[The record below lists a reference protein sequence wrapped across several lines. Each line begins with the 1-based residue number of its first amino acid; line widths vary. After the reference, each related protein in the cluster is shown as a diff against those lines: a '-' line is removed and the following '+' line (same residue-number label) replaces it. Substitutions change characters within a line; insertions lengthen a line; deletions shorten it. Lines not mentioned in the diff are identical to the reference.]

1 LAVRDE
7 QPSLFDKASTFHL
20 SSSLVLLFFPLSGTD
35 CLMRFNV
42 LTAELSHETNTFS
55 LHKTGRQAF
64 MARYALMGAAAIE
77 ERGDENTE
85 LAGFLDA
92 GREHDWQV
100 THVLSAAAGPSG
112 KIRRKAFDWLCEP
125 ILDSIKKQQFDGL
138 LLGLHGAMGLD
149 FREDG
154 EGELLRRVRSLV
166 GKEMPIAITLD
177 PHANVS
183 RRMCALADIIVSFKT
198 YPHIDMRGTGRQAG
212 DILQRTMAGEIKPR
226 TIRVSRPMLEEVNG
240 GRTDIG
246 PMIERIAAARAYEE
260 QSDVFAVSINAGFAS
275 ADVTEVGPTVLVTG
289 QGDFSA
295 HAAFAETIADDIWD
309 RRFAVLN
316 DYLSV
321 DAAAAIAATYEPE
334 KGPLVIA
341 DYADNPG
348 AGGYGDST
356 ELLRA
361 LLDAGVKNACFGPM
375 VDGATVQALQTEV
388 VGKPVQIA
396 LGGKTDP
403 DFGGGPLAIEAE
415 LVSLSDGLFTGDGPM
430 IHGLHGSF
438 GPSAVIRVGGI
449 EILVVT
455 IPRQILDLQQ
465 FRAFGIEPQEKHV
478 VALKSM
484 QHFRAAFEPISGKII
499 VCDSGAL
506 CTPRYDRLP
515 YRNVP
520 RPIFPLDL

>member
-1 LAVRDE
+1 M
-7 QPSLFDKASTFHL
+7 S
-20 SSSLVLLFFPLSGTD
+20 
-35 CLMRFNV
+35 FNV
-42 LTAELSHETNTFS
+42 LTAEISHETNSFS
-55 LHKTGRQAF
+55 LHKTGREAF
-64 MARYALMGAAAIE
+64 MARYALMGAAAIN
-77 ERGDENTE
+77 ERGAENTE

-92 GREHDWQV
+92 GRAHGWQV
-100 THVLSAAAGPSG
+100 NHVISAAAGPSG

-125 ILDSIKKQQFDGL
+125 ILSSIKEHKFDGL

-149 FREDG
+149 FCEDG
-154 EGELLRRVRSLV
+154 EDELLRRIRGLV
-166 GKEMPIAITLD
+166 GNDLPIAITLD

-183 RRMCALADIIVSFKT
+183 KQMCELADIIVSFKT
-198 YPHIDMRGTGRQAG
+198 YPHIDMRDIGRQAG

-226 TIRVSRPMLEEVNG
+226 TVRVSRPMLEEVNG

-246 PMIERIAAARAYEE
+246 PMIERLAAARAYE
-260 QSDVFAVSINAGFAS
+260 QQADVFAVSINAGFAS
-275 ADVTEVGPTVLVTG
+275 ADVARVGPTVLVTG
-289 QGDFSA
+289 QRGFSA
-295 HAAFAETIADDIWD
+295 HTAFAEIIADDIWNK
-309 RRFAVLN
+309 RFEVLN
-316 DYLSV
+316 DYLSAEEAATV
-321 DAAAAIAATYEPE
+321 AAAYIPDE
-334 KGPLVIA
+334 GPLVIA

-356 ELLRA
+356 ALLRS
-361 LLDAGVKNACFGPM
+361 LLDAGVTNACFAPM
-375 VDGATVQALQTEV
+375 VDGEVVQALQSAV
-388 VGKPVQIA
+388 VGKPVQIT
-396 LGGKTDP
+396 LGGRIDP
-403 DFGGGPLAIEAE
+403 DFGGGPLALEAE
-415 LVSLSDGLFTGDGPM
+415 LVSLSDGHFTGDGPM

-465 FRAFGIEPQEKHV
+465 FKAFGIDPQGKDV

-484 QHFRAAFEPISGKII
+484 QHFRAAFEPISGQII

-520 RPIFPLDL
+520 RPIFPLDQLEN

>member
-1 LAVRDE
+1 M
-7 QPSLFDKASTFHL
+7 S
-20 SSSLVLLFFPLSGTD
+20 
-35 CLMRFNV
+35 FNV
-42 LTAELSHETNTFS
+42 LTAEISHETNSFS
-55 LHKTGRQAF
+55 LHKTGKQAF
-64 MARYALMGAAAIE
+64 MARYALMGIAAID
-77 ERGDENTE
+77 ERGAENTE

-92 GREHDWQV
+92 GRAHDWQI

-125 ILDSIKKQQFDGL
+125 ILASIKKHYYDGL

-149 FREDG
+149 FCEDG
-154 EGELLRRVRSLV
+154 EAELLRRIRSLV
-166 GKEMPIAITLD
+166 GSEMPIAITLD
-177 PHANVS
+177 PHANVGQQ
-183 RRMCALADIIVSFKT
+183 MCTLADIIVSFKT
-198 YPHIDMRGTGRQAG
+198 YPHIDMRAIGRQAG
-212 DILQRTMAGEIKPR
+212 EILQRTMVGEINPR

-246 PMIERIAAARAYEE
+246 PMIARIAAARDYEK
-260 QSDVFAVSINAGFAS
+260 QADVFAVSINAGFAS
-275 ADVTEVGPTVLVTG
+275 ADVKEVGPTVLVTG
-289 QGDFSA
+289 QGDFAA
-295 HAAFAETIADDIWD
+295 HTAFAETIADDIWQ
-309 RRFAVLN
+309 RRFEVLN
-316 DYLSV
+316 DYLSATE
-321 DAAAAIAATYEPE
+321 AAALAAAYQPDE
-334 KGPLVIA
+334 GPLVIA

-356 ELLRA
+356 ELLRE
-361 LLDAGVKNACFGPM
+361 LLNAGVANACLAPM
-375 VDGATVQALQTEV
+375 VDGEVVQALQTV
-388 VGKPVQIA
+388 AVGERVQLA

-403 DFGGGPLAIEAE
+403 DFGGGPLAVEAE
-415 LVSLSDGLFTGDGPM
+415 LIALSNGHFTGDGPM
-430 IHGLHGSF
+430 LHGLHGSF

-465 FRAFGIEPQEKHV
+465 FRAFAIDPQSKHV

-484 QHFRAAFEPISGKII
+484 QHFRAAFEPIAGQII

-520 RPIFPLDL
+520 RPIFPLDQVEE